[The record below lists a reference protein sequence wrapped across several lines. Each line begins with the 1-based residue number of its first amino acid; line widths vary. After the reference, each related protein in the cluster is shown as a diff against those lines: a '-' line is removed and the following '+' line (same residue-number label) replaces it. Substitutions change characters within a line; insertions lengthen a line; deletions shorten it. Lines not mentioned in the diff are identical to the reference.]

1 MKGEMCTMRKVI
13 GVLAAFVA
21 LAALSV
27 PLPAADGPVTIVLPN
42 AASIVGAAPF
52 FSDVRVFNTSY
63 SDGVDVMAT
72 YRCFLGTCPATAP
85 QFLISLSPR
94 QSMALDDICVSA
106 FGAPNS
112 AGGVEFDYV
121 GESEQVVVTSRLY
134 STSPTP
140 TVGMFI
146 PALELSE
153 AFPNTVLTS
162 LENGGSG
169 GGFRTNSGA
178 FNAGSSPVTATFRVF
193 DGSTPVGNAVTRT
206 VPAHSGVQ
214 INQVFRE
221 AGVQNL
227 QTSNGVVTVTASG
240 PVFSYAVVI
249 DNDTSDP
256 IFVRGA
262 EDKPFQ
268 ATTPAPTTTQN
279 EPTHTPTRTPTPPAP
294 TPTPT
299 PPGGQTRT
307 VNVGVGGALNFVD
320 TASLTSTT
328 TISVGMTV
336 KWTWMTGFHS
346 TTSTTPGIWDS
357 GEFSAPH
364 TFSRTFSQAGNFPYF
379 CTVHGQIMSGTVIV
393 NP

>member
-1 MKGEMCTMRKVI
+1 
-13 GVLAAFVA
+13 
-21 LAALSV
+21 
-27 PLPAADGPVTIVLPN
+27 
-42 AASIVGAAPF
+42 
-52 FSDVRVFNTSY
+52 
-63 SDGVDVMAT
+63 
-72 YRCFLGTCPATAP
+72 
-85 QFLISLSPR
+85 
-94 QSMALDDICVSA
+94 
-106 FGAPNS
+106 
-112 AGGVEFDYV
+112 
-121 GESEQVVVTSRLY
+121 
-134 STSPTP
+134 
-140 TVGMFI
+140 
-146 PALELSE
+146 
-153 AFPNTVLTS
+153 
-162 LENGGSG
+162 
-169 GGFRTNSGA
+169 
-178 FNAGSSPVTATFRVF
+178 
-193 DGSTPVGNAVTRT
+193 
-206 VPAHSGVQ
+206 
-214 INQVFRE
+214 
-221 AGVQNL
+221 VQNL

-307 VNVGVGGALNFVD
+307 VNVGVGGARNFVD

>member
-1 MKGEMCTMRKVI
+1 MRRI
-13 GVLAAFVA
+13 LLSLALFLLVLASAGA
-21 LAALSV
+21 T
-27 PLPAADGPVTIVLPN
+27 TIVLPN

-63 SDGVDVMAT
+63 SDSVDVTAT
-72 YRCFLGTCPATAP
+72 YRCFLGTCPGGAP

-134 STSPTP
+134 STAPVP

-146 PALELSE
+146 PGLELSD
-153 AFPNTVLTS
+153 AYPNTVLTS
-162 LENGGSG
+162 LRNGGSG
-169 GGFRTNSGA
+169 GGFRTNAGA
-178 FNAGSSPVTATFRVF
+178 FNAGPASVTATFRLF

-214 INQVFRE
+214 INQIFRE

-227 QTSNGVVTVTASG
+227 QTSNGLVTVTASG
-240 PVFSYAVVI
+240 PVFSYAVVL
-249 DNDTSDP
+249 DNDTTDP

-262 EDKPFQ
+262 EDQPFQ
-268 ATTPAPTTTQN
+268 VTTPAPTTTQN
-279 EPTHTPTRTPTPPAP
+279 EPTHTPTPPAP

-299 PPGGQTRT
+299 PPGAATRNVT
-307 VNVGVGGALNFVD
+307 VGMGGGLNFVD
-320 TASLTSTT
+320 SVSGTSTT
-328 TISVGMTV
+328 TISVGTSV
-336 KWTWMTGFHS
+336 KWSWASGFHS

-364 TFSRTFSQAGNFPYF
+364 TFTRMFNQAGNFPYF

>member
-1 MKGEMCTMRKVI
+1 MRKKFFGI
-13 GVLAAFVA
+13 LAAMAALAVLAA
-21 LAALSV
+21 
-27 PLPAADGPVTIVLPN
+27 PAAAVTIVMPN

-72 YRCFLGTCPATAP
+72 YRCFLGTCPASAP

-112 AGGVEFDYV
+112 AGGVEFDYE

-146 PALELSE
+146 PGLDLSE
-153 AFPNTVLTS
+153 AYPDTVLTS
-162 LENGGSG
+162 LRNGGSA
-169 GGFRTNSGA
+169 GGFRTNAGA
-178 FNAGSSPVTATFRVF
+178 FNPGGASVTATFHVF
-193 DGSTPVGNAVTRT
+193 DGSTPVGNPVTRT

-214 INQVFRE
+214 VNQIFRE

-227 QTSNGVVTVTASG
+227 QTSNGIVTVTATG
-240 PVFSYAVVI
+240 AVFSYAVVI
-249 DNDTSDP
+249 DNDTTDP

-262 EDKPFQ
+262 EDQPFQ
-268 ATTPAPTTTQN
+268 VTTPAPTTTQN
-279 EPTHTPTRTPTPPAP
+279 EPTHTPSRPAP

-299 PPGGQTRT
+299 PPAGMTHIVT
-307 VNVGVGGALNFVD
+307 VGPNGALSFSPKTINIHVGD
-320 TASLTSTT
+320 T
-328 TISVGMTV
+328 VR
-336 KWTWMTGFHS
+336 WMWDSGGHS
-346 TTSTTPGIWDS
+346 TTSGGSCTPDGNWNSGIKSS
-357 GEFSAPH
+357 GFAFDH
-364 TFSRTFSQAGNFPYF
+364 TFNSAGTFPYY
-379 CTVHGQIMSGTVIV
+379 CEPHCSLGMTGTVNV
-393 NP
+393 SP